1 MKKVR
6 SHFIVLVL
14 WILTIVILETISINP
29 KDATSELPPKPP
41 PYEYLIPLISDQQPK
56 LDPIFAQTIAKFIHQ
71 YATEFKIPAELI
83 ISIIMVESSFIPTS
97 TSSANCVGLMQI
109 NPRAHPTKIEGF
121 EIHQL
126 YYIDTNIKIGCRIL
140 KEYYEA
146 TGSINETLTKYL
158 GKADQGYNN
167 RILSSFADLMISKK

>member
-1 MKKVR
+1 MKKAR
-6 SHFIVLVL
+6 GHLIVLGL

-29 KDATSELPPKPP
+29 KDATSEIPPKPP
-41 PYEYLIPLISDQQPK
+41 PYEYLILIISDQQPK
-56 LDPIFAQTIAKFIHQ
+56 LDPILSQTIAKSIHK
-71 YATEFKIPAELI
+71 YSKEFNIPAELI
-83 ISIIMVESSFIPTS
+83 VAIITVESAFIPTS

-109 NPRAHPTKIEGF
+109 NPKAHPEKIEGF

-140 KEYYEA
+140 KEYYAA

-158 GKADQGYNN
+158 GKEDQKYNN
-167 RILSSFADLMISKK
+167 RVLSSFADLMISKK